1 MLTNIPTA
9 DSIAQN
15 ALRLYFTA
23 WDQVL
28 GILEEMRQTDVLDFA
43 VKNGRMRP
51 NEGNE
56 QEVNDFI
63 GSSQHDLQ
71 VAYTLIQQN
80 QEIGLKAKI
89 GSISPF
95 LLLLGSG
102 IRTWPSPDSDFT
114 RFRTL
119 DSSDLVKVVNS
130 VSPQLLSSKFATL
143 YDTVRGDRTKSITRV
158 RLLTGLIRSCCS
170 KFLVDQYAELYPTR
184 MWLQDRLDSRARPA
198 ISFLYSPF

>member
-63 GSSQHDLQ
+63 G
-71 VAYTLIQQN
+71 
-80 QEIGLKAKI
+80 
-89 GSISPF
+89 
-95 LLLLGSG
+95 
-102 IRTWPSPDSDFT
+102 
-114 RFRTL
+114 
-119 DSSDLVKVVNS
+119 
-130 VSPQLLSSKFATL
+130 
-143 YDTVRGDRTKSITRV
+143 
-158 RLLTGLIRSCCS
+158 
-170 KFLVDQYAELYPTR
+170 
-184 MWLQDRLDSRARPA
+184 
-198 ISFLYSPF
+198 